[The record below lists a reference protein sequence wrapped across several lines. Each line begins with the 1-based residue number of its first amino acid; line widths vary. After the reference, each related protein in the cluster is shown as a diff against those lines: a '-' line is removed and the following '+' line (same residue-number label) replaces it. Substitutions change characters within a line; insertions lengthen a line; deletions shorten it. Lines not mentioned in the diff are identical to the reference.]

1 MNPKDHL
8 SEAEEHLRQAMISIS
23 AAVMQV
29 MPRSVT
35 AVPLRASEIIDCAHM
50 LGQLHL
56 NRVMLIRC
64 VED

>member
-23 AAVMQV
+23 AALMQV
-29 MPRSVT
+29 VPRSVT
-35 AVPLRASEIIDCAHM
+35 AVPLRSSEIADCAYM

-56 NRVMLIRC
+56 NRATLIRC
-64 VED
+64 LED